1 MKVKL
6 LLACMACAG
15 FSTTQASELP
25 ATGTDYYSLQIA
37 SGKDVQALE
46 KLYRRYAKLPFVRVE
61 RRGALYVLRAGF
73 WADQRAARL
82 AVANARVDAPFIR
95 VAAFRPEAIV
105 QRNWHDDEALA
116 AAPVAPLA
124 PAPTRPIPPPT
135 VPPTQPAALRKVP
148 GVATDTELLL
158 PFNQEDFLL
167 AHDVLLGSGDLARAF
182 QVARQAVQQ
191 APQDSTWRR
200 KLAHVAE
207 WTQRP
212 VVAAEQWRALFQ
224 QGDHSQETVSA
235 VIRLA
240 LLLDDP
246 SIALQAWAVRAQH
259 TTLTDAQWE
268 DIFELYES
276 AVEPAKGS
284 RFFEAQFRQKK
295 IPLLLEY
302 AARLAE
308 HAGDDERA
316 GTLYSQRAQLE
327 PFSMD
332 AVLRAVVSLIRR
344 DHMREALALMQTHE
358 EKVPADASEFW
369 RLLSQVAWELRDYEA
384 AQGAYQRFAQTPQ
397 ATVADWSRLVFLV
410 RQKHPAQAAGLALD
424 AYRRFGALDQ
434 LVLGLGIYAEM
445 GDFPAQ
451 ARVFKS
457 LDAEALAAAE
467 QEVRFLLIRAQYEQ
481 RQKKPDLAWI
491 DLRRA
496 LQKSPEETDVVLAS
510 LWFLIDEA
518 RADDLALAMRQYAS
532 RAVNDPA
539 YWLAYAAG
547 NQVLDRHREAVTWYG
562 KEIRRHPEDPLVLL
576 NYADALERSQREGM
590 AARVRRH
597 AWLTLKQKYP
607 HPENLQ
613 NLGKNPE
620 LLSLVRLAILNQPGD
635 PSLQLVRQ
643 LAQQMRGVPSDQA
656 DDGQTT
662 ALVLGWAITK
672 EQFANARAWMWLR
685 YARQSQTA
693 PPLWGDSQVALQL
706 SETQTMDRLLTRNS
720 QGLPIYNRYDTAYAL
735 GHVKQ
740 AQDVAFKGM
749 EAQNDDE
756 SLHDRYRQHV
766 PLQANYI
773 QLRAT
778 YAELGSVEQ
787 QSVLLD
793 ADGQQKLQKVRLADV
808 VNQGLHWEAR
818 LVLNPKLHII
828 LGGSRLVQTSE
839 SSSDAALAATLS
851 TWAAPTSDQLHS
863 IETRWLGERG
873 DSSLTV
879 FRREELQG
887 ANGFRLSQSLQWGS
901 RISLEA
907 GLDYRTDSTLSLPM
921 QVFGYESGLHASLNY
936 TLGKREYVRI
946 APRLSRYYTQLGDY
960 LGSGHTL
967 DLEAGYRLRTEYPD
981 WRVRAFATYLRTAPA
996 EGVGEA
1002 FKAALPQPVRAAIE
1016 SGDFDPLTFFIP
1028 QGSTTMGV
1036 CASMG
1041 ENLAGQNL
1049 QTVYSRAWR
1058 PFVDFCLSHNTAG
1071 SEGYTGILGMAGSLT
1086 GEDHLSVQLQNS
1098 EGYVSGGGMTRSLAI
1113 RYRHY
1118 Y

>member
-6 LLACMACAG
+6 LLACMAYAG
-15 FSTTQASELP
+15 FSSTQASELP

-37 SGKDVQALE
+37 SGKDAQALE
-46 KLYRRYAKLPFVRVE
+46 KLYRRYAELPFVRVE

-82 AVANARVDAPFIR
+82 AVSNARVDAPFIR

-105 QRNWHDDEALA
+105 QRNWRDDEALA

-124 PAPTRPIPPPT
+124 PAPTRPTPPPT
-135 VPPTQPAALRKVP
+135 GALTQPVALRKVP
-148 GVATDTELLL
+148 GVATDTEVLL
-158 PFNQEDFLL
+158 PFNQEDFVL
-167 AHDVLLGSGDLARAF
+167 AYDVLLGSGDLARAF

-200 KLAHVAE
+200 KLAQVAE
-207 WTQRP
+207 WTQHP
-212 VVAAEQWRALFQ
+212 LVAAEQWRALFQ
-224 QGDHSQETVSA
+224 QGDHSQETVLA

-246 SIALQAWAVRAQH
+246 SIALQAWAVRAKQ
-259 TTLTDAQWE
+259 TTLTAAQWE

-316 GTLYSQRAQLE
+316 GALFTQRAQLD

-344 DHMREALALMQTHE
+344 DHMREALSLMQTHE
-358 EKVPADASEFW
+358 DKVPADASEFW

-397 ATVADWSRLVFLV
+397 ATTADWSRLVFLV

-434 LVLGLGIYAEM
+434 LVLGLGLYAEM
-445 GDFPAQ
+445 GDFQAQ

-481 RQKKPDLAWI
+481 RQKKPDLAWV

-496 LQKSPEETDVVLAS
+496 LQKSPDETEVVLAS

-518 RADDLALAMRQYAS
+518 RADDLALALRHYAS

-590 AARVRRH
+590 AERVRRH

-613 NLGKNPE
+613 NLGKNPD

-635 PSLQLVRQ
+635 PGLQLVRQ
-643 LAQQMRGVPSDQA
+643 LAQQMRGLPTDPA
-656 DDGQTT
+656 DDGQTM
-662 ALVLGWAITK
+662 ALVLGWAIAK

-706 SETQTMDRLLTRNS
+706 GETQTMDRLLTRNS

-735 GHVKQ
+735 GHVPQ
-740 AQDVAFKGM
+740 ALDIAFKGM
-749 EAQNDDE
+749 TQQDGDE
-756 SLHDRYRQHV
+756 PLHDRFRQHA
-766 PLQANYI
+766 PLHANYI
-773 QLRAT
+773 QLKAVSDDLGSLEQQNVR
-778 YAELGSVEQ
+778 LGSVV
-787 QSVLLD
+787 S
-793 ADGQQKLQKVRLADV
+793 
-808 VNQGLHWEAR
+808 QGLQWEAR
-818 LVLNPKLHII
+818 LVPHPKLHVI
-828 LGGSRLVQTSE
+828 LGWSRMGQ
-839 SSSDAALAATLS
+839 SSDDASDAT
-851 TWAAPTSDQLHS
+851 TANPINTVAAPTSDRLNS
-863 IETRWLGERG
+863 VEARWLGERG
-873 DSSLTV
+873 ESSLTL
-879 FRREELQG
+879 FRRNELQG
-887 ANGFRLSQSLQWGS
+887 YNGLRLSQTLQWGS
-901 RISLEA
+901 RINLEA
-907 GLDYRTDSTLSLPM
+907 GLDYRADSTLSLPL
-921 QVFGYESGLHASLNY
+921 QVFGYETGLHASLNY
-936 TLGKREYVRI
+936 TLGKREYLRI
-946 APRLSRYYTQLGDY
+946 APRVTRYYTQFGDY
-960 LGSGHTL
+960 LGSGRIL
-967 DLEAGYRLRTEYPD
+967 ELEAGYRIRTEYPD
-981 WRVRAFATYLRTAPA
+981 WRVRTFATYQRASH
-996 EGVGEA
+996 EGGVGDA
-1002 FKAALPQPVRAAIE
+1002 FKATLSPSVQTAIDNG
-1016 SGDFDPLTFFIP
+1016 SFDPVAFLIP
-1028 QGSTTMGV
+1028 EGNTTWGACV
-1036 CASMG
+1036 SMG

>member
-1 MKVKL
+1 MKIKL
-6 LLACMACAG
+6 LLACMAYAG
-15 FSTTQASELP
+15 FSPTQASALP
-25 ATGTDYYSLQIA
+25 TTGTDYYSLQIA
-37 SGKDVQALE
+37 SGKDAQALE
-46 KLYRRYAKLPFVRVE
+46 KLYRRYAELPFVRVE

-73 WADQRAARL
+73 WADQRAARQ
-82 AVANARVDAPFIR
+82 AVSNAGVQATFIR

-105 QRNWHDDEALA
+105 QRNWRDDEALA
-116 AAPVAPLA
+116 AAPVAPLV
-124 PAPTRPIPPPT
+124 PTRPLVPST
-135 VPPTQPAALRKVP
+135 VAPTQPAGPRKVP
-148 GVATDTELLL
+148 GAAPDTDVVLL
-158 PFNQEDFLL
+158 PFNQEDFVL
-167 AHDVLLGSGDLARAF
+167 AYDVLLGSGDLARAF

-191 APQDSTWRR
+191 APRDRAWRR
-200 KLAHVAE
+200 KLAQVAE

-212 VVAAEQWRALFQ
+212 VLAAEQWRALFQ
-224 QGDHSQETVSA
+224 QGDQSEATVSA

-246 SIALQAWAVRAQH
+246 SIALQAWAVRAQQ
-259 TTLTDAQWE
+259 TTLIDAQWK
-268 DIFELYES
+268 DIFDLYES
-276 AVEPAKGS
+276 AAQPAKGS
-284 RFFEAQFRQKK
+284 RFFEAQFRQKN
-295 IPLLLEY
+295 IPVLLEY

-308 HAGDDERA
+308 NAGEDERA
-316 GTLYSQRAQLE
+316 GTLYAQRAQLD

-332 AVLRAVVSLIRR
+332 VVLRAVVSLIRR
-344 DHMREALALMQTHE
+344 DHMREALSLMQTHE
-358 EKVPADASEFW
+358 AKVPEDASEFW

-397 ATVADWSRLVFLV
+397 ATTADWSRLVFLV
-410 RQKHPAQAAGLALD
+410 QQKHPAQAAGLALD

-434 LVLGLGIYAEM
+434 LVLGLGLYAEM
-445 GDFPAQ
+445 GDFQAQ

-457 LDAEALAAAE
+457 LGTEALAAAE
-467 QEVRFLLIRAQYEQ
+467 QEVRFLLIRARYEQ
-481 RQKKPDLAWI
+481 RQKKPDLAWV

-496 LQKSPEETDVVLAS
+496 LQKSPDETEVVLAS

-518 RADDLALAMRQYAS
+518 RVDDLSLALRQYGS
-532 RAVNDPA
+532 RAVNDRA

-590 AARVRRH
+590 AERVRRH
-597 AWLTLKQKYP
+597 AWLSLKQKYP

-635 PSLQLVRQ
+635 PGLQLVRQ

-656 DDGQTT
+656 DDSQTT
-662 ALVLGWAITK
+662 ALVLGWAITR

-706 SETQTMDRLLTRNS
+706 GETQTMDRLLTRNS

-735 GHVKQ
+735 GHVQQ
-740 AQDVAFKGM
+740 ALDIGFKGM
-749 EAQNDDE
+749 TQQDGDE
-756 SLHDRYRQHV
+756 PLHDRFRQHA
-766 PLQANYI
+766 PLHANYI
-773 QLRAT
+773 QVKAVSDDLGSLEQQNVR
-778 YAELGSVEQ
+778 LGSVV
-787 QSVLLD
+787 S
-793 ADGQQKLQKVRLADV
+793 
-808 VNQGLHWEAR
+808 QGLQWEAR
-818 LVLNPKLHII
+818 LVPHPKLHVI
-828 LGGSRLVQTSE
+828 LGWSRMGQ
-839 SSSDAALAATLS
+839 SSDDTKPSTTTNATR
-851 TWAAPTSDQLHS
+851 TEAAPESDHLKS
-863 IETRWLGERG
+863 VEVRWLGERG
-873 DSSLTV
+873 ERRLTL
-879 FRREELQG
+879 FRRNEWQSYTGL
-887 ANGFRLSQSLQWGS
+887 RLSQTLQWGS

-907 GLDYRTDSTLSLPM
+907 GLDYRADSTLSLPL
-921 QVFGYESGLHASLNY
+921 QLAGYEHGLHASLNY
-936 TLGKREYVRI
+936 TLGKREYLRI
-946 APRLSRYYTQLGDY
+946 APRVTRYYTQDGDY
-960 LGSGHTL
+960 LGSGRIL
-967 DLEAGYRLRTEYPD
+967 DLEAGYRIRTEYPD
-981 WRVRAFATYLRTAPA
+981 WRVRTFATHQRASHAERVEARFKDVVLTDAAAFYLP
-996 EGVGEA
+996 GESA
-1002 FKAALPQPVRAAIE
+1002 
-1016 SGDFDPLTFFIP
+1016 TF
-1028 QGSTTMGV
+1028 GACV
-1036 CASMG
+1036 SMG